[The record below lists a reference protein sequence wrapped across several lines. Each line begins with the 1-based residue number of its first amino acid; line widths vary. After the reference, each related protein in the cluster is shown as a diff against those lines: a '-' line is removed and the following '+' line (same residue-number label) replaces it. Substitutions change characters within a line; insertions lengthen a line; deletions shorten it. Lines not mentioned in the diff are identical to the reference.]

1 MGISILIVD
10 DDRYLV
16 EKLEETVQWERA
28 GISMV
33 FTAYNIRQA
42 QRLIR
47 EFPIRLL
54 LCDIDMPQGSGLE
67 LLEWIRS
74 QKLRLECIFLSS
86 YANFAYAQKAL
97 SLSTREYLL
106 KPISSEELESAV
118 TRVVQEYLE
127 RDELERKEEKEED
140 GGFWTTFFGAVAGHR
155 ELLKQALSEG
165 RYRQDD
171 ACYLQMIRVWLD
183 PREAGYRKEL
193 SLLDHRIRG
202 LAHDFFEQEGQA
214 PEEVVRVQEAGWMLV
229 IKKRTCFEEFCAASV
244 RWKCFLSDAIG
255 QKVCI
260 YIGRARP
267 VTETERSWEVLEELE
282 KRFLPGEDGIFAER
296 SQEDG
301 IVPGPKYAES
311 SAGKTGTREQPE
323 ETTVPGDHA
332 ENRAGKTGTRE
343 QPEETTVPGDHAENS
358 AGKTGTR
365 EQPEET
371 GEPVRIK
378 PDAGEEAEE
387 CGPLPWEIWQKSMD
401 PAKELP
407 AICDNICA
415 SLRKEYAAGLLT
427 YERLE
432 RFLKELERFLYG
444 YLGKN
449 HLEFSELFDSAGFI
463 RREKEA
469 YISLG
474 ETIGFICWMFE
485 RLEGNS
491 LNAGRQRDV
500 VGQVKD
506 YIEKHLGNELS
517 RSLLAKEVWL
527 SEDYVSKLFKST
539 TGMSLPTYIAARR
552 MERAKEYL
560 THSALPVSRIA
571 MEVGYSNF
579 SYFSKTFRDATGMT
593 PNEYRSQ
600 RENVKKTN
608 RE

>member
-67 LLEWIRS
+67 LLEWVRS

-244 RWKCFLSDAIG
+244 RWKCFLADAIG

-332 ENRAGKTGTRE
+332 ES
-343 QPEETTVPGDHAENS
+343 S

>member
-67 LLEWIRS
+67 LLEWVRS

-323 ETTVPGDHA
+323 ET
-332 ENRAGKTGTRE
+332 
-343 QPEETTVPGDHAENS
+343 
-358 AGKTGTR
+358 
-365 EQPEET
+365 

>member
-67 LLEWIRS
+67 LLEWVRS
-74 QKLRLECIFLSS
+74 QKLELECIFLSS

-244 RWKCFLSDAIG
+244 RWKCFLADAIG

-311 SAGKTGTREQPE
+311 S
-323 ETTVPGDHA
+323 
-332 ENRAGKTGTRE
+332 AGKTGTRE